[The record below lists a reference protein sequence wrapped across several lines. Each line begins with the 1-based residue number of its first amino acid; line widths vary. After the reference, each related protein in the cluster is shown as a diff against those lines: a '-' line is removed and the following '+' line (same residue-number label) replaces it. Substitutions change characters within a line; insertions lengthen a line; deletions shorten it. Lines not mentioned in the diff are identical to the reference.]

1 MRHMISERNLRRPE
15 MLKLLIS
22 KLMIIALHLEDRFTF
37 PEPLTKEEE
46 KLFIEKMQKGD
57 ENAKNTLIERNLRLV
72 AHVVKKYYSANAET
86 EELLSVGTLGLIKAI
101 NSYDGA
107 KGVKLATYAARCI
120 DNEILMFFRNKKKT
134 AKDVSFE
141 DPIEQDCDGNP
152 LTLMDVIFVEDTILD
167 EISAKNN
174 IIKLRKYLE
183 EIDDP
188 RDKSILV
195 MRYGLD
201 GSEPLTQNEIASI
214 FGISR
219 SYVSR
224 IETKCIKKL
233 RKKFENN

>member
-1 MRHMISERNLRRPE
+1 MAYDNRRVRDRRNI
-15 MLKLLIS
+15 MLKYLLN
-22 KLMIIALHLEDRFTF
+22 KLIIMALHLEDRFTF

-46 KLFIEKMQKGD
+46 KMYIEKMQTGD
-57 ENAKNTLIERNLRLV
+57 KKAKDILIERNLRLV

-101 NSYDGA
+101 NSYDNR
-107 KGVKLATYAARCI
+107 KGVKLASYAARCI

-152 LTLMDVIFVEDTILD
+152 LTLLDVIYAEDTILD
-167 EISAKNN
+167 EIDMKNK
-174 IIKLRKYLE
+174 IIKLRRFLK

-188 RDKSILV
+188 RDKSILI

-201 GSEPLTQNEIASI
+201 GNEPLTQSEIASV

-233 RKKFENN
+233 RKKFEKY

>member
-1 MRHMISERNLRRPE
+1 
-15 MLKLLIS
+15 MLKHLLDSII
-22 KLMIIALHLEDRFTF
+22 MIALHLEDRLVF

-46 KLFIEKMQKGD
+46 KLYIEKMRNGD
-57 ENAKNTLIERNLRLV
+57 KKAKDILIERNLRLV
-72 AHVVKKYYSANAET
+72 AHVIKKYYSANVEQ

-101 NSYDGA
+101 LSFDDS

-134 AKDVSFE
+134 SLDVSFE
-141 DPIEQDCDGNP
+141 EPIEKDGDGNP
-152 LTLMDVIFVEDTILD
+152 LTLMDIIFVDDTVLD
-167 EISAKNN
+167 EINTKNN
-174 IIKLRKYLE
+174 IKKLHRYLADME
-183 EIDDP
+183 DNRE
-188 RDKSILV
+188 KKILI

-201 GSEPLTQNEIASI
+201 GKNPLTQSEIADI

-233 RKKFENN
+233 RKKFENSF

>member
-1 MRHMISERNLRRPE
+1 
-15 MLKLLIS
+15 MLKYLLN
-22 KLMIIALHLEDRFTF
+22 KLIIMALHLEDRFTF

-46 KLFIEKMQKGD
+46 KMYIEKMQTGD
-57 ENAKNTLIERNLRLV
+57 KKAKDILIERNLRLV

-101 NSYDGA
+101 NSYDNR
-107 KGVKLATYAARCI
+107 KGVKLASYAARCI

-152 LTLMDVIFVEDTILD
+152 LTLLDVIYAEDTILD
-167 EISAKNN
+167 EIDMKNK
-174 IIKLRKYLE
+174 IIKLRRFLK

-188 RDKSILV
+188 RDKSILI

-201 GSEPLTQNEIASI
+201 GNEPLTQSEIASV

-233 RKKFENN
+233 RKKFEKY